1 MIYSMANINFTL
13 FSDLKN
19 IDLSRNQIEIIPA
32 EISKLPFLEVL
43 NLSYNKLVCTSYIH
57 AYQYSMLL
65 RMVILYRLELLQQY
79 VK

>member
-1 MIYSMANINFTL
+1 MANINFTL

-43 NLSYNKLVCTSYIH
+43 NLSYNKLVYT
-57 AYQYSMLL
+57 
-65 RMVILYRLELLQQY
+65 
-79 VK
+79 

>member
-43 NLSYNKLVCTSYIH
+43 NLSYNKLVYT
-57 AYQYSMLL
+57 
-65 RMVILYRLELLQQY
+65 
-79 VK
+79 